1 MSELTLEGDTRPVD
15 GLARAAE
22 QGSENS
28 GSDCLKLEIE
38 HTFEH
43 IYLEL

>member
-1 MSELTLEGDTRPVD
+1 MSELSLEGNTRAVD
-15 GLARAAE
+15 GLASAAE
-22 QGSENS
+22 HGSEDS
-28 GSDCLKLEIE
+28 RSECLKLEVE

>member
-1 MSELTLEGDTRPVD
+1 MSELSLEGDTRPVD
-15 GLARAAE
+15 GLASAAE
-22 QGSENS
+22 HGSENS
-28 GSDCLKLEIE
+28 GSECLKLEIE

>member
-1 MSELTLEGDTRPVD
+1 MTNFPLESYTPAVD
-15 GLARAAE
+15 GLASAAE
-22 QGSENS
+22 HGSEHA
-28 GSDCLKLEIE
+28 GSKRLKLEIE